1 MGQFAVIGLGRFGS
15 TASRELVKMGH
26 SVLGIDINAR
36 IVDKYVDELT
46 QVVIADVT
54 DQDALGELGLDN
66 YDVILVAIGSDFQAS
81 LLCVVHLQSLGIQ
94 NIWVKATSRAEHLI
108 LNKLGVTR
116 IVHPEE
122 EMGVRVAQAL
132 SYPMVHDYISLGNG
146 EFVVEVN
153 VSERLNNAEL
163 KTVLTG
169 AREPRPTLHVLLI
182 KRKTEI
188 FVHPDADFKLQ
199 HKDIVIL
206 AGQLSALRSIA
217 PRLV

>member
-26 SVLGIDINAR
+26 SVLGIDINTR
-36 IVDKYVDELT
+36 IVDKYADELT
-46 QVVIADVT
+46 QAVIADVT
-54 DQDALGELGLDN
+54 DQDALDELGLDN

-81 LLCVVHLQSLGIQ
+81 LLCVVHLQALGIKK
-94 NIWVKATSRAEHLI
+94 IWVKATSRAEHLI

-146 EFVVEVN
+146 VFVVEIEVN
-153 VSERLNNAEL
+153 ERLNNTQLEAILNDKSE
-163 KTVLTG
+163 T
-169 AREPRPTLHVLLI
+169 PDTLHVLLI
-182 KRKTEI
+182 KRKTQV
-188 FVHPDADFKLQ
+188 FVHPENDFKLQ
-199 HKDIVIL
+199 HKDIVIV
-206 AGQLSALRSIA
+206 AGQLSDLRSIA
-217 PRLV
+217 PRLA